1 MQTSSWMTA
10 SERLNQFAPM
20 DTTLGKRLAALSL
33 QDADENKM
41 TYALES
47 GRIYGLRQEK
57 YDHILRRQIHQDWQQ
72 KRAEILWIKII
83 VQQVVVHFLN
93 QKYSRK

>member
-1 MQTSSWMTA
+1 MQTSSWMTM
-10 SERLNQFAPM
+10 SERANQFAHI
-20 DTTLGKRLAALSL
+20 DTNLGKRLAALSL

-57 YDHILRRQIHQDWQQ
+57 YDHLLRRQIHKDWQNPPGE
-72 KRAEILWIKII
+72 RMW
-83 VQQVVVHFLN
+83 
-93 QKYSRK
+93 

>member
-10 SERLNQFAPM
+10 SERLNQFAHM
-20 DTTLGKRLAALSL
+20 DTNLGKRLAELSA
-33 QDADENKM
+33 QDAYENKM

-57 YDHILRRQIHQDWQQ
+57 YDHILRRQITKDWQNPPVE
-72 KRAEILWIKII
+72 RMW
-83 VQQVVVHFLN
+83 
-93 QKYSRK
+93 

>member
-10 SERLNQFAPM
+10 SEKLSRFAPM
-20 DTTLGKRLAALSL
+20 DTTLGKRLAALSA
-33 QDADENKM
+33 QDAHENKM

-57 YDHILRRQIHQDWQQ
+57 YDHILRRQIHKDWQNPPVE
-72 KRAEILWIKII
+72 RMW
-83 VQQVVVHFLN
+83 
-93 QKYSRK
+93 

>member
-20 DTTLGKRLAALSL
+20 DTNLGKRLATLSL

-47 GRIYGLRQEK
+47 GRIYG
-57 YDHILRRQIHQDWQQ
+57 
-72 KRAEILWIKII
+72 
-83 VQQVVVHFLN
+83 
-93 QKYSRK
+93 